1 MRLDDDRL
9 PRTGGPRVDG
19 PAPPEPRRRAPQTAP
34 VVVWFRRDLRLHD
47 NRALAEAAGLGRPV
61 VPLFV
66 LDEESP
72 RVRPL
77 GGASR
82 WWLHQSLR
90 SLAEDLAGLGLSLC
104 LRRGPASDVLREVV
118 RETGAGRAVWNRCYE
133 PASAARDGKIKM
145 RLRAAG
151 VETESYAGSLLSE
164 PGEILTGQGTP
175 YKVFTSFWKRL
186 RELYRMPE
194 PQPAPRESTPGPAIA
209 SDRLDD
215 WGLQPTAPDWAGGL
229 KETWEVGEAAAR
241 RRLADFMADGV
252 ERYGIDRDRPDLEGS
267 SRLSPHLH
275 WGEIGPHQ
283 VWRAA
288 APLIDAEAPGE
299 TGPEALLRELAW
311 RDFSHHLLSDSPHM
325 ETDNWRTAF
334 DRFPWGDD
342 PQALAAWQ
350 EGRTGYPIVDAAMR
364 ELWHTGWMHNR
375 VRMIAAS
382 FLTKDLLVHWR
393 DGERWFW
400 DTLVDADLANNVA
413 NWQWVAGS
421 GADAQPFFRIF
432 NPIRQAEK
440 FDPAGAYVRRWVP
453 EIARLPD
460 RWLHQPWEAPPN
472 ALSEAGIELGR
483 DYPPPIV
490 DHAAARERALQ
501 AYEKTRR
508 RPQT

>member
-1 MRLDDDRL
+1 M
-9 PRTGGPRVDG
+9 PRG
-19 PAPPEPRRRAPQTAP
+19 RASPTAP

-47 NRALAEAAGLGRPV
+47 NGALAEVAASGRPV

-66 LDEESP
+66 LDEES
-72 RVRPL
+72 RDVRPP

-82 WWLHQSLR
+82 WWLHESLR

-118 RETGAGRAVWNRCYE
+118 RETGAGLVAWNRCYE
-133 PASAARDGKIKM
+133 PASVARDTEIEAT
-145 RLRAAG
+145 LRTAG

-186 RELYRMPE
+186 RECYRAP
-194 PQPAPRESTPGPAIA
+194 PPHPAPKRLAPGPAIA
-209 SDRLDD
+209 SDHLDD
-215 WGLQPTAPDWAGGL
+215 WGLQPTAPDWAEGL
-229 KETWEVGEAAAR
+229 RETWEVGEAAAR

-288 APLIDAEAPGE
+288 APLIDADAQGE
-299 TGPEALLRELAW
+299 SGPEALLRELAW

-350 EGRTGYPIVDAAMR
+350 KGRTGYPIVDAGMR

-393 DGERWFW
+393 HGERWFW

-432 NPIRQAEK
+432 NPVRQAEK

-453 EIARLPD
+453 EIARLSD

-472 ALSEAGIELGR
+472 VLSESGIELGR
-483 DYPPPIV
+483 DYPSPIV
-490 DHAAARERALQ
+490 DHAAARQRALS
-501 AYEKTRR
+501 AYETMR
-508 RPQT
+508 RP

>member
-1 MRLDDDRL
+1 M
-9 PRTGGPRVDG
+9 
-19 PAPPEPRRRAPQTAP
+19 PPEPRRRALGAVP
-34 VVVWFRRDLRLHD
+34 VVVWFRQDLRIHD
-47 NRALAEAAGLGRPV
+47 NAALAAAAKLGKPV
-61 VPLFV
+61 IPLFV
-66 LDEESP
+66 LDEGSPRVLGEGSP

-104 LRRGPASDVLREVV
+104 LRQGPASDVIPKVV
-118 RETGAGRAVWNRCYE
+118 RETGAGRVVWNRCYE
-133 PASAARDGKIKM
+133 PASVARDTQIETT
-145 RLRAAG
+145 LRAAG

-186 RELYRMPE
+186 RECYRMPE
-194 PQPAPRESTPGPAIA
+194 PHPTPGEPTPGPAVA

-229 KETWEVGEAAAR
+229 RETWEVGEAAAR
-241 RRLADFMADGV
+241 HRLADFIEDGV

-311 RDFSHHLLSDSPHM
+311 RDFSHHLLSDAPHM
-325 ETDNWRTAF
+325 ETDNWRPAF
-334 DRFPWGDD
+334 DRFPWRDD

-350 EGRTGYPIVDAAMR
+350 EGRTGYPIVDAGMR

-393 DGERWFW
+393 HGEAWFW

-432 NPIRQAEK
+432 NPVRQAEK

-472 ALSEAGIELGR
+472 ALSEAGIELGC

-490 DHAAARERALQ
+490 DHAAARHRALH
-501 AYEKTRR
+501 AYETMRH
-508 RPQT
+508 P

>member
-1 MRLDDDRL
+1 MRLDDDRV

-19 PAPPEPRRRAPQTAP
+19 PAPPAPRGSAPRTAP
-34 VVVWFRRDLRLHD
+34 VVVWFRRDLRIHD
-47 NRALAEAAGLGRPV
+47 NPALAAAASRGRPV
-61 VPLFV
+61 IPLFV
-66 LDEESP
+66 LDEERSG
-72 RVRPL
+72 VRAL

-82 WWLHQSLR
+82 WWLHASLR

-104 LRRGPASDVLREVV
+104 LRQGPASDVLREVAAQ
-118 RETGAGRAVWNRCYE
+118 TGAGRVVWNRCYE
-133 PASAARDGKIKM
+133 PASVARDTK
-145 RLRAAG
+145 
-151 VETESYAGSLLSE
+151 VETTIRATGVATQSYPGSLLSE

-186 RELYRMPE
+186 REYYRVP
-194 PQPAPRESTPGPAIA
+194 PPHPAPKRLAPGPAIE

-229 KETWEVGEAAAR
+229 RETWEVGESAAR
-241 RRLADFMADGV
+241 RRLADFMADRV
-252 ERYGIDRDRPDLEGS
+252 ERYGLDRDRPDLEGS

-283 VWRAA
+283 VWRVA
-288 APLIDAEAPGE
+288 APLIEADTPGE
-299 TGPEALLRELAW
+299 SGPEALLRELAW
-311 RDFSHHLLSDSPHM
+311 RDFSHHLLSESPHM
-325 ETDNWRTAF
+325 ETDNWRPAF
-334 DRFPWGDD
+334 DRFPWRED
-342 PQALAAWQ
+342 PPALAAWQ
-350 EGRTGYPIVDAAMR
+350 EGRTGYPIVDAGMR

-393 DGERWFW
+393 HGERWFW

-432 NPIRQAEK
+432 NPVRQAEK
-440 FDPAGAYVRRWVP
+440 FDPDGAYVRRWVP

-460 RWLHQPWEAPPN
+460 RWLHQPWQAPP
-472 ALSEAGIELGR
+472 AVLSDAGIELGR
-483 DYPPPIV
+483 DYPPSIV

-501 AYEKTRR
+501 AYETMRH
-508 RPQT
+508 P